1 MPTAAVRVGTAR
13 KRARLCPPYAC
24 FITFGRPIVS
34 SHCPKKADSRSIGKR
49 HARVRVGYART
60 DAVGLI
66 VAIPALLEMAEI
78 ESAIITI
85 DAMGCQREDVEI
97 FAAEQKANGFNDTK
111 VSACG
116 RCQSSLYGAGA
127 NPPTRLGLIVI
138 FKNRYVTVSAIPST
152 NDVCIW
158 FAFFVFHLKVTMR
171 TPLHLIPPR
180 GPTRPHNLNIHAGM
194 QIAIA
199 GMQISVAQKR

>member
-1 MPTAAVRVGTAR
+1 M
-13 KRARLCPPYAC
+13 L
-24 FITFGRPIVS
+24 
-34 SHCPKKADSRSIGKR
+34 
-49 HARVRVGYART
+49 
-60 DAVGLI
+60 
-66 VAIPALLEMAEI
+66 
-78 ESAIITI
+78 
-85 DAMGCQREDVEI
+85 REDIEI

-116 RCQSSLYGAGA
+116 RCQSSLYDAGA
-127 NPPTRLGLIVI
+127 NAPTRLGLIVI
-138 FKNRYVTVSAIPST
+138 FRNRYVTVSAIPSA
-152 NDVCIW
+152 NDGCIW

-180 GPTRPHNLNIHAGM
+180 GPTRPHNLYIYAGM